1 MRKMLRIFSQLTILR
16 PSRSALY
23 VLRFVFISVRL
34 KRNFSSQV
42 TKPIDQINFSFSQLE
57 QSDGCGS
64 DVKHL

>member
-1 MRKMLRIFSQLTILR
+1 MLRILSQLTI
-16 PSRSALY
+16 
-23 VLRFVFISVRL
+23 LRFVFISVRS

-57 QSDGCGS
+57 QSDGS